1 MNAFS
6 SITWRIVGIG
16 LQAPCLWQA
25 ARPPATSVLTKGSKT
40 TLQAAFFQRFLR
52 KEPELSRTRLD
63 VDPRLID
70 TPKIRSGH
78 NIQQQQSKS
87 SFLAHPRK
95 WKSALSHQTKTSKKS
110 EPILPEISASNIRAI
125 FGGSLDEE
133 EGNELLRV
141 LQDQRVSGT
150 LDEEVSASPKNIKR
164 GLAWLRLTLPLDEDG
179 ALIARLE
186 REEHEAEQEY
196 IAYTKR
202 HYSRSVLEEFREH
215 HKTKALER
223 EAAEREAA
231 EKNADKFADS
241 STDVSRPEKPSAKAV
256 VTRRTEP
263 PEWIKRYREA
273 ATSETTKPP
282 AMTKFQRLWP
292 STAITLA
299 VVGLS
304 TLFAQNY
311 LPPSRKAR
319 LWPDLPPAAATLTAL
334 ICINVMVFLTWRIV
348 PPAWKF
354 LNHNFLVIPG
364 MPRSISLV
372 GSLFSHQSAL
382 HLLSNMAGI
391 WVIGTR
397 RKCACFSSLPPAWV
411 ADYCSK

>member
-6 SITWRIVGIG
+6 SITWRIIGIG
-16 LQAPCLWQA
+16 LQAPYLWQA
-25 ARPPATSVLTKGSKT
+25 ARPSATSVLTKGSKT
-40 TLQAAFFQRFLR
+40 TVQAAVFRRFLWI
-52 KEPELSRTRLD
+52 EPELSRTRLD
-63 VDPRLID
+63 VDPRLINA
-70 TPKIRSGH
+70 PNIRSGH
-78 NIQQQQSKS
+78 SIQQQQSKS
-87 SFLAHPRK
+87 NFLAHPK
-95 WKSALSHQTKTSKKS
+95 IWKSALSHQTKTSKTS
-110 EPILPEISASNIRAI
+110 APVLSEISAGDIRAI
-125 FGGSLDEE
+125 FGGSLDGE

-150 LDEEVSASPKNIKR
+150 LDEEVSASPKNIRR
-164 GLAWLRLTLPLDEDG
+164 GLAWLRLTLPLDEDS

-186 REEHEAEQEY
+186 REEYEAEQEY

-223 EAAEREAA
+223 EAAE
-231 EKNADKFADS
+231 KNADKFADS
-241 STDVSRPEKPSAKAV
+241 STAVSRAEKPSAKAV

-304 TLFAQNY
+304 ILFAQNY

-319 LWPDLPPAAATLTAL
+319 LWPDFPPAAATLTAL

-372 GSLFSHQSAL
+372 GSLFSHQSVV
-382 HLLSNMAGI
+382 HLLSNMVGI

-397 RKCACFSSLPPAWV
+397 RQCACFSSLSAWV
-411 ADYCSK
+411 C

>member
-6 SITWRIVGIG
+6 SINWRIIGIG
-16 LQAPCLWQA
+16 LQTPYLWQA
-25 ARPPATSVLTKGSKT
+25 ACPSATSVLTKSSKP
-40 TLQAAFFQRFLR
+40 TLQTAFLPRFLR
-52 KEPELSRTRLD
+52 TELEHSRTRFD
-63 VDPRLID
+63 VDLGL
-70 TPKIRSGH
+70 TNVLKIRSGR
-78 NIQQQQSKS
+78 NIQLQQSKS
-87 SFLAHPRK
+87 NSLAHPKR
-95 WKSALSHQTKTSKKS
+95 WKSVLSHQTKTPKQS
-110 EPILPEISASNIRAI
+110 EPVLSEISASNIRAI

-150 LDEEVSASPKNIKR
+150 LDEKVSASPKNIRR

-186 REEHEAEQEY
+186 REEYDFAQEY

-202 HYSRSVLEEFREH
+202 HYSRSVIEEFQEH
-215 HKTKALER
+215 RKKKALER
-223 EAAEREAA
+223 KAAEREAA
-231 EKNADKFADS
+231 EKNADKFAGS

-273 ATSETTKPP
+273 ATSEITKPP

-304 TLFAQNY
+304 IIFAQNY
-311 LPPSRKAR
+311 LPPSRQAR
-319 LWPDLPPAAATLTAL
+319 IWPDLPPAAATITAL
-334 ICINVMVFLTWRIV
+334 ICINVMVFLTWRTV

-372 GSLFSHQSAL
+372 GSLFSHQSVV

-397 RKCACFSSLPPAWV
+397 RKCACFSLLPPAWV
-411 ADYCSK
+411 C